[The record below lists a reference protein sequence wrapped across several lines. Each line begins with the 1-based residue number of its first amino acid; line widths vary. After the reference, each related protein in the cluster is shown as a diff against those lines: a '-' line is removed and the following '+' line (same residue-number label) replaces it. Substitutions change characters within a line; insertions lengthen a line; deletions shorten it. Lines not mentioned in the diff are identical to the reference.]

1 MLNQLI
7 KYALLTVGLIILQES
22 SYAQFAVSEKVVL
35 STDRQLYLT
44 GEKVLFYANVFIE
57 DDKQSNLSKI
67 LYLEIFKENKAFVQA
82 KFRIEEGRAQGFLQL
97 PDELLSGNYYLRAYT
112 MKMRNGEPENYFNT
126 LIRIVNPERKLH
138 EILKVHHKIIEV
150 MPQGGIFVNGLENN
164 ACIRFN
170 FNSQKD
176 IENAIVVNSSN
187 DTLSEVRIF
196 ENGMGSFTFKPKTDE
211 NAWLKIALKS
221 GDSTFIKLQKAEN
234 SGLFL
239 RLDKQSAKVKVFTKG
254 KSKIKAKLYLYNYR
268 FEEKFNSSFELN
280 DSLVRINLTN
290 VMFEEGINYLVL
302 KDVFDKVFYV
312 HPFFIYP
319 KNKPQF
325 SMSLNKQLF
334 GNREESEIEI
344 QSSQAEEFVISV
356 VKKGTVLEYEK
367 YLPSEFIFNPLLLND
382 ISVGEDFFTSDVSKQ
397 IELSFLLNQ
406 KQFNT
411 TEFKNKFSSEP
422 SKEWLPEIR
431 DLSLSGKIIN
441 KNTGEPIEGLRVF
454 ASVLGGQPQLHSYL
468 SDKNGEFIFS
478 LNQLEGLHDVALSV
492 DSIENTEA
500 EIIVLSDFSNRFPA
514 FADFPLQLDTLSKS
528 LLEET
533 YRNYQIGFK
542 FQQII
547 LSENDY
553 PDPLPYPVQD
563 AQSTTVLNDFIE
575 LPTMQEVFNEIVTY
589 VNVRKRGGNYY
600 INVLNASSG
609 TNYNQPLILV
619 DNLPIFDVNKVMKI
633 DPALVEKIEV
643 ITRPYSLGTA
653 NFKGI
658 VMITTKTDNFAGLK
672 LPDETVFFKYST
684 ASLSSKQIFPLF
696 GEKNSSPLHQPYFSN
711 TIFWDTQKIAERG
724 SKKITFFTSD
734 ESGEFEIRLKVI
746 NSNRVL
752 KQTIVVE

>member
-1 MLNQLI
+1 M
-7 KYALLTVGLIILQES
+7 
-22 SYAQFAVSEKVVL
+22 
-35 STDRQLYLT
+35 
-44 GEKVLFYANVFIE
+44 
-57 DDKQSNLSKI
+57 
-67 LYLEIFKENKAFVQA
+67 
-82 KFRIEEGRAQGFLQL
+82 
-97 PDELLSGNYYLRAYT
+97 
-112 MKMRNGEPENYFNT
+112 
-126 LIRIVNPERKLH
+126 
-138 EILKVHHKIIEV
+138 
-150 MPQGGIFVNGLENN
+150 
-164 ACIRFN
+164 
-170 FNSQKD
+170 
-176 IENAIVVNSSN
+176 
-187 DTLSEVRIF
+187 
-196 ENGMGSFTFKPKTDE
+196 
-211 NAWLKIALKS
+211 LKS
-221 GDSTFIKLQKAEN
+221 GDSAFVKLDKVEN
-234 SGLFL
+234 SGLFM
-239 RLDKQSAKVKVFTKG
+239 RLDKQSAKVKVFAKG

-280 DSLVRINLTN
+280 DSLVSINFTN
-290 VMFEEGINYLVL
+290 VKFEEGINYLVL

-334 GNREESEIEI
+334 GNREETEIEI
-344 QSSQAEEFVISV
+344 QSSKAEKFVISV
-356 VKKGTVLEYEK
+356 VKKGIVLRCEND
-367 YLPSEFIFNPLLLND
+367 LPSEFIFNPLLLND
-382 ISVGEDFFTSDVSKQ
+382 ISVEEGFFTSDVNKQ

-406 KQFNT
+406 KQFNS
-411 TEFKNKFSSEP
+411 TEFKKKFSSEP

-431 DLSLSGKIIN
+431 DLSLSGKIVN
-441 KNTGEPIEGLRVF
+441 KKTGEPIEGLRVF

-468 SDKNGEFIFS
+468 SDKKGEFIFS
-478 LNQLEGLHDVALSV
+478 LNQLEGMHDIALSV

-528 LLEET
+528 LLEEM

-563 AQSTTVLNDFIE
+563 AQSITVLNDFIE

-589 VNVRKRGGNYY
+589 VNVRKRGGNYF

-643 ITRPYSLGTA
+643 ITRPYSLGSA

-696 GEKNSSPLHQPYFSN
+696 AEKNSSPLHQPYFSN
-711 TIFWDTQKIAERG
+711 TIFWDTQKIAEKG
-724 SKKITFFTSD
+724 SKKISFYTSD
-734 ESGEFEIRLKVI
+734 ESGKFEIRIKAI

-752 KQTIVVE
+752 KQTFVVE